1 MPKLLFL
8 ISEDWFF
15 VSHFLPMARAAREAG
30 FEVVVAARMRAHRER
45 IEAAGCRVI
54 PFEIERGSVAPL
66 SVLRGLKR
74 AYDIV
79 RTEKPDIV
87 HCIALRMIILGGIP
101 AKLAGARSLVLAPT
115 GLGHLWI
122 SEGLNDRLMR
132 FVTRALVVPMLRGP
146 RTHFLFENGEDPP
159 ELGLDAAGADVT
171 IVPGAG
177 VDPAVFPQMPAP
189 AAPPLR
195 VAVVARMIRPK
206 GIAEAVEAV
215 RLAQDMGAPV
225 ELDLYGGRDPEN
237 PLSIAEADLRRWSQ
251 QRGIAWHGVTNDVP
265 AVWRDHHV
273 ALFLSSYREGVPRTV
288 TEAAACGRPIV
299 TTDAVGCRELVRD
312 EVEGLLVPP
321 GDIAAA
327 ARALHRLAGDA
338 ALRARLGAAAH
349 RRFLDRFTE
358 HAVRNGVGELY
369 RKAISAPII

>member
-30 FEVVVAARMRAHRER
+30 FEVVVAARVRAHREP

-54 PFEIERGSVAPL
+54 PFEIGRGSVAPL
-66 SVLRGLKR
+66 AVLRGLKR

-79 RTEKPDIV
+79 RAEKPDIV

-101 AKLAGARSLVLAPT
+101 AKLAGARCLVLAPT

-122 SEGLNDRLMR
+122 SDGPGDRLMR
-132 FVTRALVVPMLRGP
+132 SATRALVVPMLRGP
-146 RTHFLFENGEDPP
+146 RTHFLFENAEDPP

-177 VDPAVFPQMPAP
+177 VDPVEFPRMPEP
-189 AAPPLR
+189 PAPPLR
-195 VAVVARMIRPK
+195 VAVVARMIKPK
-206 GIAEAVEAV
+206 GIAPAVEAV
-215 RLAQDMGAPV
+215 RIAQGMGAPV
-225 ELDLYGGRDPEN
+225 ELDLYGARDPEN

-251 QRGIAWHGVTNDVP
+251 QPGIAWHGATDDVP

-273 ALFLSSYREGVPRTV
+273 ALFLSSYREGVPRAV
-288 TEAAACGRPIV
+288 TEAAACGRPVV
-299 TTDAVGCRELVRD
+299 TTDAVGCRELVRH

-321 GDIAAA
+321 GDVAAA
-327 ARALHRLAGDA
+327 AQALHRLAGDA

-358 HAVRNGVGELY
+358 DAVRSAVGELY
-369 RKAISAPII
+369 RKAISG

>member
-30 FEVVVAARMRAHRER
+30 FEVVVAARMRAHRQQL
-45 IEAAGCRVI
+45 EAAGCRVI

-66 SVLRGLKR
+66 AVLRGLKR

-122 SEGLNDRLMR
+122 SDGLNDRLMR
-132 FVTRALVVPMLRGP
+132 WATRVLVVPMLRGP
-146 RTHFLFENGEDPP
+146 HTHFLFENSEDPP
-159 ELGLDAAGADVT
+159 ELGLDAAGSDVT

-177 VDPAVFPQMPAP
+177 VDPAAFPRMPEP
-189 AAPPLR
+189 PPPPPLR

-215 RLAQDMGAPV
+215 RLAQDMGAPL

-251 QRGIAWHGVTNDVP
+251 QSGINWHGVTNDVP
-265 AVWRDHHV
+265 AVWHDHHV

-299 TTDAVGCRELVRD
+299 TTDAIGCRELVRH

-321 GDIAAA
+321 GDVAAA
-327 ARALHRLAGDA
+327 ARALHRLAGDT

-349 RRFLDRFTE
+349 RRFLERFTE
-358 HAVRNGVGELY
+358 DAVRSAVSELY
-369 RKAISAPII
+369 RKAISG

>member
-66 SVLRGLKR
+66 AVLRGLKR
-74 AYDIV
+74 AYNIV

-237 PLSIAEADLRRWSQ
+237 PLSIADADLRRWSQ

-299 TTDAVGCRELVRD
+299 TTDAVGCRELVRH
-312 EVEGLLVPP
+312 EIEGLLVPP
-321 GDIAAA
+321 GDATAA

-349 RRFLDRFTE
+349 RRFLERFTE
-358 HAVRNGVGELY
+358 HAVRSGVSELY
-369 RKAISAPII
+369 RKAISA

>member
-66 SVLRGLKR
+66 AVLRGLKR
-74 AYDIV
+74 AYNIV

>member
-30 FEVVVAARMRAHRER
+30 FEVVVAARVKDHRAR

-66 SVLRGLKR
+66 AVLRGLKR

-79 RTEKPDIV
+79 HTEKPDIV

-101 AKLAGARSLVLAPT
+101 AKLAGARALVLAPT

-122 SEGLNDRLMR
+122 SNGLIDRLMR
-132 FVTRALVVPMLRGP
+132 AGTRALVRLLRGP
-146 RTHFLFENGEDPP
+146 RTHFLFENAEDPP
-159 ELGLDAAGADVT
+159 ELGLDAASKEVT

-177 VDPAVFPQMPAP
+177 VDPAEFPQMPEP
-189 AAPPLR
+189 PAPPIR

-206 GIAEAVEAV
+206 GIVEAVEAV
-215 RLAQDMGAPV
+215 RAARRLGAPV
-225 ELDLYGGRDPEN
+225 ELDLYGARDPAN
-237 PLSIAEADLRRWSQ
+237 PQSIAEAELQRWSQ
-251 QRGIAWHGVTNDVP
+251 EPGIVWHGATNDVP
-265 AVWRDHHV
+265 AVWRSHHV
-273 ALFLSSYREGVPRTV
+273 ALFLSTYREGVPRTV

-299 TTDAVGCRELVRD
+299 TTDAVGCRELVRND
-312 EVEGLLVPP
+312 IEGILVPP
-321 GDIAAA
+321 GDVDAA
-327 ARALHRLAGDA
+327 ARALVRLAGDA
-338 ALRARLGAAAH
+338 ALRVRLGAAAH
-349 RRFLDRFTE
+349 KRFTE
-358 HAVRNGVGELY
+358 GFTEQAVRQAVSNLY
-369 RKAISAPII
+369 RMALTD